1 MEQKISLLEMSKE
14 EVAPREQ
21 KEQVMKYQG
30 KTIQKNKNSNTWYTR
45 YRFNGKQYYISAKTQ
60 KECYNKLKKAIAE
73 SEKQMAILPTFEREK
88 QDITL
93 IEWYNQ
99 WLELYKLNKMK
110 PETIRGYNSLLKHIP
125 EELKNK
131 QLQLITLKELITTI
145 NNCEAE
151 RQRQNLYDLLN
162 MLYKKAIDNEFI
174 DKNLVERI
182 DKPKHEKNHGQ
193 ALTNRQQ
200 EILVAKCNK
209 IKHADLVLVA
219 MYQGLR
225 RGEVLGL
232 TIDNVDFINNTLTI
246 NKAWN
251 SRNQFDTT
259 KNSHSKRIIP
269 IFEKTKTILLKYKKQ
284 KERIFNISNKQCNDL
299 IEKIKNETQISNL
312 KLKDMRSTFITR
324 CKELNI
330 PKHII
335 QSWVGHQIG
344 STVTDTVYTKHNTD
358 IDNNYINIIN
368 ESKFYSN
375 STHES
380 KLV

>member
-1 MEQKISLLEMSKE
+1 
-14 EVAPREQ
+14 
-21 KEQVMKYQG
+21 MKYQG

-73 SEKQMAILPTFEREK
+73 SEKQIAILPTLEK
-88 QDITL
+88 ENQGITL

-99 WLELYKLNKMK
+99 WLELYKVNNVKY
-110 PETIRGYNSLLKHIP
+110 ETIRGYNTLLNHIP
-125 EELKNK
+125 PEIKDK
-131 QLQLITLKELITTI
+131 QLKAITLKELISTI
-145 NNCEAE
+145 NNCPAE
-151 RQRQNLYDLLN
+151 RQKQNLYDLLN
-162 MLYKKAIDNEFI
+162 MLYKKAIDNDFI
-174 DKNLVERI
+174 EKNLVERI

-193 ALTNRQQ
+193 ALTNKQQ
-200 EILVAKCNK
+200 EILIKTCSK
-209 IKHADLVLVA
+209 IENADLILVA

-232 TIDNVDFINNTLTI
+232 TIDNIDYINNTITI

-251 SRNQFDTT
+251 GRNQFDTT
-259 KNSHSKRIIP
+259 KNSHSKRTIP
-269 IFEKTKTILLKYKKQ
+269 MFEETRSILLKYKNQ
-284 KERIFNISNKQCNDL
+284 KERIFELSKHQCDDL
-299 IEKIKNETQISNL
+299 IEKVKKATQIDNL

-368 ESKFYSN
+368 KSKFYSN
-375 STHES
+375 STHKPKS
-380 KLV
+380 T